1 MEPDPNRALES
12 WRQRVNK
19 ELGASAPAVTFDA
32 LRTTLPDGLVIEPL
46 YVAAAHPGHVA
57 AAHAVLAAESTAIE
71 SEAIDL
77 RALAAE
83 TAPTQL
89 SHAIRNFV
97 RILAEGPANAVD
109 FEIAVGPDMLLEIA
123 KLRALR
129 RLAARVLELAHTRC
143 TIVVHAFAHPPAQA
157 DEALGARLIAT
168 SVAVFAAI
176 TGGADRVT
184 AAASSDTPEQRR
196 LADNV
201 VRLALHE
208 SHLAAVAD
216 PAAGSYALES
226 LTHALCERAWSHLQE
241 QA

>member
-1 MEPDPNRALES
+1 MEADLLS
-12 WRQRVNK
+12 WRKRVEK
-19 ELGASAPAVTFDA
+19 ELATTPPGPGFES
-32 LRTTLPDGLVIEPL
+32 LRTTLPDGLTIEPL

-57 AAHAVLAAESTAIE
+57 AAHAVLADEATTIE
-71 SEAIDL
+71 AEAIDL

-83 TAPTQL
+83 PAPIQL
-89 SHAIRNFV
+89 AQAIQGLV
-97 RILAEGPANAVD
+97 RIFAEGPANAVA
-109 FEIAVGPDMLLEIA
+109 FEVAVGPDMLREIA

-129 RLAARVLELAHTRC
+129 RLAARVIELAQTRC
-143 TIVVHAFAHPPAQA
+143 TIVVHAFANAS
-157 DEALGARLIAT
+157 DEALGTRLIAT

-184 AAASSDTPEQRR
+184 ATALSDTPEQRR

-226 LTHALCERAWSHLQE
+226 LTHALCERAWQHLQE